1 MKGKELNSGIRGG
14 LWHAKHYLAMGD
26 AIWLFGWL
34 VHRQTTQKNG
44 EGLVLRGMLLTYD
57 AIAQDTGYNPLTLKK
72 WMRCLR
78 EKGYVSVKHGCY
90 SKMVVRVLKA
100 KKFAAKQL
108 SMVAGFAQSF
118 PQPSRAKELYIG
130 SQSALLKE
138 RTEIE
143 QKDLNPARRARALP
157 PDPAE
162 HRRRIE
168 ARTNRLA
175 DELLVRTEA
184 NVGSFEPARMPA
196 EFARLRPDVLEAVH
210 ELAERKRM
218 ARI

>member
-57 AIAQDTGYNPLTLKK
+57 AIARDTGYNVRTLKR
-72 WMRCLR
+72 WMSWLR
-78 EKGYVSVKHGCY
+78 ERGYVSVKHGCY

-108 SMVAGFAQSF
+108 SFVAGFAQTF
-118 PQPSRAKELYIG
+118 PQPS
-130 SQSALLKE
+130 
-138 RTEIE
+138 T
-143 QKDLNPARRARALP
+143 ARAPGHRP
-157 PDPAE
+157 P
-162 HRRRIE
+162 IGG
-168 ARTNRLA
+168 TQGKNR
-175 DELLVRTEA
+175 D
-184 NVGSFEPARMPA
+184 
-196 EFARLRPDVLEAVH
+196 
-210 ELAERKRM
+210 
-218 ARI
+218 